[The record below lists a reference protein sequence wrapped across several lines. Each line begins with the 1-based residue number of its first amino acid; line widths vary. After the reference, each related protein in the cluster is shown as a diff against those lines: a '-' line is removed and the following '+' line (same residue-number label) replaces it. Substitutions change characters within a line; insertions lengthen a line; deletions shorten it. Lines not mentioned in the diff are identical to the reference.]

1 MLSKTLLS
9 GLFLKLNT
17 IMVTML
23 KLCASQGFSTN
34 CVRLLQDKQEDML
47 LLGEFARMKLESV
60 AQDTL
65 VVSMYTSKYVAF
77 TVVSP
82 LEDRT
87 HPYRRDSLIKYYV
100 PHFCNQKSP
109 ILRISLHSY
118 AILK

>member
-60 AQDTL
+60 AQDT
-65 VVSMYTSKYVAF
+65 SKYIAF

-87 HPYRRDSLIKYYV
+87 HPYRRDSLIKY
-100 PHFCNQKSP
+100 
-109 ILRISLHSY
+109 
-118 AILK
+118 

>member
-23 KLCASQGFSTN
+23 KLCTSQGFSTN

-65 VVSMYTSKYVAF
+65 VVCMLVSM
-77 TVVSP
+77 
-82 LEDRT
+82 
-87 HPYRRDSLIKYYV
+87 
-100 PHFCNQKSP
+100 
-109 ILRISLHSY
+109 
-118 AILK
+118 

>member
-47 LLGEFARMKLESV
+47 LLGKFARMKLESV

-65 VVSMYTSKYVAF
+65 VVCMLVSM
-77 TVVSP
+77 
-82 LEDRT
+82 
-87 HPYRRDSLIKYYV
+87 
-100 PHFCNQKSP
+100 
-109 ILRISLHSY
+109 
-118 AILK
+118 

>member
-87 HPYRRDSLIKYYV
+87 HP
-100 PHFCNQKSP
+100 
-109 ILRISLHSY
+109 
-118 AILK
+118 